1 MKEPTPYERN
11 SYGALGSLCIRDVRY
26 DPNNIAYCNPLPD
39 GRVQFRIQTELA
51 MASGRL
57 IINDGE
63 PHTLELT
70 HLHDCSRWRY
80 WQAVFKPA
88 APKTGYSFHF
98 LLETGQPYYFGSRG
112 VTHVVES
119 RFELDLDEQKP
130 VLTPDWAKH
139 APIYQIFPDR
149 YLIGDPDLPRNKG
162 RGHDWGSVPE
172 STMFMGGDLNGI
184 TQKIDH
190 IKNLGIKTIYLNPIF
205 QSPSNHKYD
214 ATDFYAVDEA
224 FGGDSALRNLVTA
237 AHDRDM
243 KVVLDASFNHA
254 HPSFFAFQDVI
265 KNGRQSDYWDWFTI
279 YDWPIT
285 IEYRPHTLSAEQ
297 ASNPGY
303 QKYIN
308 YLLEIEQQAGI
319 PFIEKEDEGD
329 LFEPNFMAWY
339 NVINMPKLNQNNPAC
354 HQYFLDVAVYW
365 LTEFDIDGWRMD
377 VAQFVP
383 DDFWHDFYRVC
394 KATKPDCYLLAEI
407 WGDTSHWLQGDM
419 FDGTMNY
426 LFRDIALEYFAKQKM
441 STADLKDSLLRLD
454 ATYAPQIA
462 AINQN
467 LLSSHDVN
475 RFLNMADEDK
485 TKFALATIFQ
495 MSLAGAPGVYYGD
508 EVGMSGGHDPDNR
521 RAFDWDES
529 TWDMQQFNLTKELLL
544 LREHYP
550 QLKHGQLEWLAATDD
565 AFAMARSDEDGRVV
579 IIINR
584 SDHMQT

>member
-1 MKEPTPYERN
+1 
-11 SYGALGSLCIRDVRY
+11 
-26 DPNNIAYCNPLPD
+26 
-39 GRVQFRIQTELA
+39 
-51 MASGRL
+51 
-57 IINDGE
+57 
-63 PHTLELT
+63 
-70 HLHDCSRWRY
+70 
-80 WQAVFKPA
+80 
-88 APKTGYSFHF
+88 
-98 LLETGQPYYFGSRG
+98 
-112 VTHVVES
+112 
-119 RFELDLDEQKP
+119 
-130 VLTPDWAKH
+130 
-139 APIYQIFPDR
+139 
-149 YLIGDPDLPRNKG
+149 
-162 RGHDWGSVPE
+162 
-172 STMFMGGDLNGI
+172 
-184 TQKIDH
+184 
-190 IKNLGIKTIYLNPIF
+190 
-205 QSPSNHKYD
+205 
-214 ATDFYAVDEA
+214 
-224 FGGDSALRNLVTA
+224 
-237 AHDRDM
+237 M

-584 SDHMQT
+584 SDHMQTVRLRATGLTPIFAFGPKPRTASDCIYVAPNSASIFAKL